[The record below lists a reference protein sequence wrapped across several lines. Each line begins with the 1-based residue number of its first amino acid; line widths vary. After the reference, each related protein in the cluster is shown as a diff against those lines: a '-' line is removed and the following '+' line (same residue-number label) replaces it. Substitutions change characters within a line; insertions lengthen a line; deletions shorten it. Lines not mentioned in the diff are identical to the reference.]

1 MKCIKKGESTFTQN
15 LFIPTIIEF
24 LGTSALTLTGN
35 FRFIQFQELLRALNN
50 CIFRCPADVYC
61 LFCNQSCEFCV
72 SLRYSAA
79 KAALVM
85 IFVRAFEDEGALD
98 VGELA
103 VLAEKRVNSSYLS

>member
-1 MKCIKKGESTFTQN
+1 
-15 LFIPTIIEF
+15 
-24 LGTSALTLTGN
+24 
-35 FRFIQFQELLRALNN
+35 
-50 CIFRCPADVYC
+50 
-61 LFCNQSCEFCV
+61 
-72 SLRYSAA
+72 LRYSAA